1 MRPCRLLAPLLA
13 ATVLVACTSEPD
25 PAPTP
30 SPSAAPAALATN
42 DPDREALAATT
53 VELRTTVGEL
63 RTALEAAAA
72 GDDDALDTAIV
83 LLVAEP
89 EQVTTVP
96 VDTGDDEAAAPAE
109 DAGDGTG
116 DDVDATDGTATGD
129 DTTAVTPAGGP
140 APILPGPLT
149 SREESIQYGDLL
161 TRTLA
166 AARGAGS
173 AGEPA
178 LRFLADPLAG
188 DLGAW
193 QRAPAD
199 QLDAIARAGTAPDLA
214 ATEAAVLDLAG
225 EAPRALAWVVHGLTV
240 PGDAEDAAGRA
251 LAHLAIIELALD
263 QLE

>member
-1 MRPCRLLAPLLA
+1 MTTTRTIAAAGLGLL
-13 ATVLVACTSEPD
+13 VLGGCTSD
-25 PAPTP
+25 PAPAPGP
-30 SPSAAPAALATN
+30 SPSSDATALPTT
-42 DPDREALAATT
+42 DPDREALVAIIAELDTT
-53 VELRTTVGEL
+53 LAEL

-72 GDDDALDTAIV
+72 GEDGALEDALVLLAAEPAGVTTMPVEEAGADQDTTDDAD
-83 LLVAEP
+83 E
-89 EQVTTVP
+89 ETTE
-96 VDTGDDEAAAPAE
+96 DGESSTAAPS
-109 DAGDGTG
+109 GDGP
-116 DDVDATDGTATGD
+116 VA
-129 DTTAVTPAGGP
+129 
-140 APILPGPLT
+140 ILPGPLT

-214 ATEAAVLDLAG
+214 ATESAILDLDG

-240 PGDAEDAAGRA
+240 PADAEDAAGRA
-251 LAHLAIIELALD
+251 LAHLAIIDLALD
-263 QLE
+263 QL

>member
-1 MRPCRLLAPLLA
+1 MTTTRTIAAAALGLFVLAG
-13 ATVLVACTSEPD
+13 CTSEPA
-25 PAPTP
+25 PAPGP
-30 SPSAAPAALATN
+30 SPSSDATALPTT
-42 DPDREALAATT
+42 DPDREALVAIINELDAT
-53 VELRTTVGEL
+53 LAEL

-72 GDDDALDTAIV
+72 GEDGALEDALV
-83 LLVAEP
+83 LLAAEP
-89 EQVTTVP
+89 AGVTTMP
-96 VDTGDDEAAAPAE
+96 IEDTGADGADE
-109 DAGDGTG
+109 
-116 DDVDATDGTATGD
+116 DATDDADEETTEDGGTS
-129 DTTAVTPAGGP
+129 P
-140 APILPGPLT
+140 APPSADGPVAILPGPLQ

-214 ATEAAVLDLAG
+214 ATESAILDLDG

-240 PGDAEDAAGRA
+240 PADAEDAAGRA
-251 LAHLAIIELALD
+251 LAHLAIIDLALD
-263 QLE
+263 QL

>member
-1 MRPCRLLAPLLA
+1 MTAHRLLAPLLA
-13 ATVLVACTSEPD
+13 LAVLAGCTGEPD

-30 SPSAAPAALATN
+30 SPSPSPAALPTT
-42 DPDREALAATT
+42 DPDREALAA
-53 VELRTTVGEL
+53 VVAELRTTVTEL
-63 RTALEAAAA
+63 RAALDRAAA
-72 GDDDALDTAIV
+72 GEDDALDDAIV

-89 EQVTTVP
+89 DRVTSVP
-96 VDTGDDEAAAPAE
+96 VDAPPAAEPTEDEADDAGGAGTDDEAP
-109 DAGDGTG
+109 
-116 DDVDATDGTATGD
+116 
-129 DTTAVTPAGGP
+129 TAVSPAGGT

-149 SREESIQYGDLL
+149 SREETVQYGDLL
-161 TRTLA
+161 TRTLG

-199 QLDAIARAGTAPDLA
+199 QLDAIARAGTAPDLQT
-214 ATEAAVLDLAG
+214 TEAAVLDLAG

-240 PGDAEDAAGRA
+240 PADAEDAAGRA

>member
-1 MRPCRLLAPLLA
+1 MTPSRLLATALCLA
-13 ATVLVACTSEPD
+13 VLAGCTSEPA

-30 SPSAAPAALATN
+30 SPSEDATAIPTN
-42 DPDREALAATT
+42 DPDREALAAMVAELEAT
-53 VELRTTVGEL
+53 VDELRA
-63 RTALEAAAA
+63 ALEAAAA
-72 GDDDALDTAIV
+72 GQASALDDAIV

-89 EQVTTVP
+89 DVVTDAP
-96 VDTGDDEAAAPAE
+96 LAPAADTDA
-109 DAGDGTG
+109 DAGDA
-116 DDVDATDGTATGD
+116 DAGGGGEDAAAD
-129 DTTAVTPAGGP
+129 DTEVAAPTPGGTTA
-140 APILPGPLT
+140 ILPGPLT

-173 AGEPA
+173 AGEPV

-214 ATEAAVLDLAG
+214 ATETAVLDLDG

-240 PGDAEDAAGRA
+240 PADAEDAAGRA
-251 LAHLAIIELALD
+251 LAHLAIIDLALD
-263 QLE
+263 QLT

>member
-1 MRPCRLLAPLLA
+1 MTPSRLLVPLLA
-13 ATVLVACTSEPD
+13 LAVLAGCTSDPD
-25 PAPTP
+25 PAPSP
-30 SPSAAPAALATN
+30 SPSATPAVLPTT
-42 DPDREALAATT
+42 DPDREALAATL
-53 VELRTTVGEL
+53 VELRTTVEEL
-63 RTALEAAAA
+63 RTALEAAAGGDA
-72 GDDDALDTAIV
+72 GGLEDAIV

-89 EQVTTVP
+89 DQVTSAPGQGAGT
-96 VDTGDDEAAAPAE
+96 DD
-109 DAGDGTG
+109 
-116 DDVDATDGTATGD
+116 TDGTTTETD
-129 DTTAVTPAGGP
+129 DDVPTVTPAGGP

-199 QLDAIARAGTAPDLA
+199 QLDAIASAGTAPDLA

-240 PGDAEDAAGRA
+240 PGDAQDAAGRA